1 MLNDQKIMEGFKAA
15 GERMDATDEGLAGIK
30 KELEVVL
37 RQLKN
42 YGKAVLTGGY
52 QDDQNRKTFW
62 PTEEHAKQF
71 GELLLKVLGRKDM
84 AETTNVGG
92 GFLVAPELSGI
103 IIDMLGVYGKFR
115 QHATVFP
122 MGTAESLVPKITS
135 DLVVY
140 CPGQGKPITASD
152 IEVGQ
157 LRMLAKTVAC
167 LTALSNELDED
178 AIVGI
183 SEVVG
188 ISIARSMAKKE
199 DEIGF
204 MGNGTADYFGMTG
217 ITGALRMVS
226 ETISEI
232 AGLHVASGNAYSEIT
247 LENFESVVGL
257 LPSDF
262 DTSSK
267 WFMNKRFYHNVVWP
281 LARTAGVANIFEIL
295 SDRKSRYLLGYEV
308 EFVHCMPYVEA
319 NSQICA
325 LLGDLQMGAFLG
337 ERKTITIEQ
346 SKDVYFANYQTGI
359 RGVERV
365 DINAFGVGDKTN
377 PGAIVG
383 LITAAA

>member
-1 MLNDQKIMEGFKAA
+1 
-15 GERMDATDEGLAGIK
+15 
-30 KELEVVL
+30 
-37 RQLKN
+37 
-42 YGKAVLTGGY
+42 
-52 QDDQNRKTFW
+52 
-62 PTEEHAKQF
+62 
-71 GELLLKVLGRKDM
+71 
-84 AETTNVGG
+84 
-92 GFLVAPELSGI
+92 
-103 IIDMLGVYGKFR
+103 
-115 QHATVFP
+115 
-122 MGTAESLVPKITS
+122 
-135 DLVVY
+135 
-140 CPGQGKPITASD
+140 
-152 IEVGQ
+152 
-157 LRMLAKTVAC
+157 
-167 LTALSNELDED
+167 
-178 AIVGI
+178 
-183 SEVVG
+183 
-188 ISIARSMAKKE
+188 
-199 DEIGF
+199 
-204 MGNGTADYFGMTG
+204 
-217 ITGALRMVS
+217 MVS

-295 SDRKSRYLLGYEV
+295 SDRKSRYLLGYDV

-365 DINAFGVGDKTN
+365 DINAFGVGDTTN